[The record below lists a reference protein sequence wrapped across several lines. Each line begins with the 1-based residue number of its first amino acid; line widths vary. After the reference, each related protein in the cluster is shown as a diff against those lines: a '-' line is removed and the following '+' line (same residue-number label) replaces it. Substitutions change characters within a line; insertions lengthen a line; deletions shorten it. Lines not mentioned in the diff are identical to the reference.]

1 MRPNTLRLLRRYHQ
15 YLGLFFAPWIILF
28 SVSGALQ
35 TFRLNEAKGYGG
47 PPPQWMVWL
56 SAVHKDQGP
65 PRTPRAEKPRTVA
78 AAVDEHDHDHAD
90 EHDHADA
97 APKAGQAVAVA
108 QDSKRPNPLP
118 LKIFVVLLSLS
129 LIVSTLMGVVIALAN
144 RAVRRSSMVLLV
156 LGAVIP
162 AVLLWL

>member
-1 MRPNTLRLLRRYHQ
+1 MRPNTLRLLRRYHH

-65 PRTPRAEKPRTVA
+65 PREADGQKRPKA
-78 AAVDEHDHDHAD
+78 APDANAGDHGR
-90 EHDHADA
+90 ADA
-97 APKAGQAVAVA
+97 SRSAGGSSAAPAA
-108 QDSKRPNPLP
+108 KRPNPLP
-118 LKIFVVLLSLS
+118 LKIFVVLLSIS
-129 LIVSTLMGVVIALAN
+129 LILSSLMGIVIALAN
-144 RAVRRSSMVLLV
+144 RASRRVSLVLLV
-156 LGAVIP
+156 LGTVIP